1 MVSSCYIHIP
11 FCKSIC
17 SYCDFC
23 KVFYSDELCHKYLD
37 ALKKEIIDKYK
48 KEELNTLYIGG
59 GTPSSLS
66 KNNIEYLFDI
76 INLLNI
82 SKVKEFTFECNV
94 SDINKDLLNIL
105 KSNKVNRLSIGV
117 ETINK
122 EGQILLDRVIS
133 KEEITSNINLA
144 KEYFD
149 NINIDLI
156 YAYKDET
163 IDILKEDLDFITS
176 FNPTHISTYSL
187 IIEEHTKLNN
197 MKIKPMDEEL
207 DSKMYY
213 YIRKYLKDL
222 GYNHIEISNFAKVGY
237 EPIHNLVYWNNE
249 EYYGFGAGA
258 SGYLGNIRY
267 SNTRNIYKYINND
280 YEYEKDIIDIDT
292 DIENYLML
300 GLRKI
305 EGISKSKFKDRYNK
319 DIREVFDIDKLVEL
333 RYIKEETDRIYIPE
347 DKLYISNYIL
357 LNFIG
362 GLNE

>member
-1 MVSSCYIHIP
+1 M
-11 FCKSIC
+11 
-17 SYCDFC
+17 
-23 KVFYSDELCHKYLD
+23 
-37 ALKKEIIDKYK
+37 
-48 KEELNTLYIGG
+48 
-59 GTPSSLS
+59 
-66 KNNIEYLFDI
+66 
-76 INLLNI
+76 
-82 SKVKEFTFECNV
+82 
-94 SDINKDLLNIL
+94 
-105 KSNKVNRLSIGV
+105 
-117 ETINK
+117 
-122 EGQILLDRVIS
+122 
-133 KEEITSNINLA
+133 
-144 KEYFD
+144 
-149 NINIDLI
+149 
-156 YAYKDET
+156 
-163 IDILKEDLDFITS
+163 
-176 FNPTHISTYSL
+176 
-187 IIEEHTKLNN
+187 
-197 MKIKPMDEEL
+197 
-207 DSKMYY
+207 
-213 YIRKYLKDL
+213 